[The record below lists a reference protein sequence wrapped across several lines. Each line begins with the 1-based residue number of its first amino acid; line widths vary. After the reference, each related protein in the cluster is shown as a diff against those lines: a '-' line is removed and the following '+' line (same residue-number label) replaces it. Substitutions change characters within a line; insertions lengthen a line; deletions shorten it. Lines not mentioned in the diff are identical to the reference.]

1 MLECIIGIGNKKTGF
16 KCKVSYKISTIVYN
30 FKETVLVGSSGK
42 HLIFKAIHFYT
53 GIKRPPAL
61 LCTTE
66 DNQDSLADYEIL
78 CLEPLHDIKN
88 IINNIFN
95 ELCNVIEDQD
105 LKNSVEQHINVL
117 KGKYIAMV
125 ANGLLFALQPKT
137 SKCQCNIFDCIQ

>member
-1 MLECIIGIGNKKTGF
+1 MVPVENTWYLKP
-16 KCKVSYKISTIVYN
+16 S
-30 FKETVLVGSSGK
+30 
-42 HLIFKAIHFYT
+42 IFT

-78 CLEPLHDIKN
+78 CLEPLHEIKN

-125 ANGLLFALQPKT
+125 ANGLLFASQ
-137 SKCQCNIFDCIQ
+137 Q